1 MLDNLILMANPN
13 AEGGASGGGFGMIIM
28 FGLIFVVMY
37 FFMIRPQRKREQN
50 RLKMISELQKGD
62 KVVTNSG
69 IIGTIWGLQDNIIVL
84 KIDNDVKVEFL
95 KSAISGKMDQ

>member
-1 MLDNLILMANPN
+1 MANPN
-13 AEGGASGGGFGMIIM
+13 AEGGGGGGIQMIIM

-50 RLKMISELQKGD
+50 RQKMISELQKGD

-69 IIGTIWGLQDNIIVL
+69 IIGTVWGIQDNIVVL